1 MAYVAENKKFN
12 TNYGKI
18 KNNNSRNTIERNNV
32 ALFNF
37 SISEV
42 TLEDGGLTVVC
53 DTITGD
59 TIEYSLDLDG
69 DKCEFTEE
77 MYNYTVGGSIEIF
90 LALVWKLY
98 LSTLDDEGVQQDTET
113 YEQLRDII
121 AELTKDKED
130 LTKANSDLTTANES
144 LSGQVETLG
153 GQVETL
159 TSQLEAAQSQ
169 GGSGSVDTNL
179 AVSSI
184 DIDDIVFDAT
194 LSAAVSNDTIAGGQ
208 VKLLVDDS
216 TLVGYS
222 TISSDYVTAINA
234 MVEIS
239 DLKINDTSITIT
251 QSEVTRSTGAVSGKV
266 TWIVNF
272 STSGTVSALA
282 NNTISLKFKNKGT
295 DYARTIEGTFT
306 IEGTMIGS
314 ITTVTGS
321 GE

>member
-42 TLEDGGLTVVC
+42 TVEDGGLTVVC

-59 TIEYSLDLDG
+59 TVEYSLDLDG
-69 DKCEFTEE
+69 DKAEFTEE

-98 LSTLDDEGVQQDTET
+98 QSTLDDEGVQQDTET
-113 YEQLRDII
+113 YEQLKDII
-121 AELTKDKED
+121 AALTKDKED
-130 LTKANSDLTTANES
+130 LTKANADLTTENGT
-144 LSGQVETLG
+144 LSGQVETLQG
-153 GQVETL
+153 
-159 TSQLEAAQSQ
+159 QLEAAQSSSS
-169 GGSGSVDTNL
+169 SGSVDTTL

-266 TWIVNF
+266 TWVVNF

-282 NNTISLKFKNKGT
+282 SNTISLKFKNEGT

-306 IEGTMIGS
+306 IEGTTIGS

>member
-42 TLEDGGLTVVC
+42 TVEDGGLTVVC

-113 YEQLRDII
+113 YEQLKDII
-121 AELTKDKED
+121 AELTKDKDD
-130 LTKANSDLTTANES
+130 LTKANSDLTTANET
-144 LSGQVETLG
+144 LSGQVETLQG
-153 GQVETL
+153 
-159 TSQLEAAQSQ
+159 QLEAAQSQ
-169 GGSGSVDTNL
+169 AGSTGVQAYQKFTVDNKEYN
-179 AVSSI
+179 I
-184 DIDDIVFDAT
+184 KIVG
-194 LSAAVSNDTIAGGQ
+194 NDTGKVFFTINDENLPDTVYHMGFTSQQGTALFKNTNDNTTINFELYIDGTVQTAGGVGASYQ
-208 VKLLVDDS
+208 LNYLTTTPVVDFIDGKP
-216 TLVGYS
+216 VC
-222 TISSDYVTAINA
+222 V
-234 MVEIS
+234 
-239 DLKINDTSITIT
+239 
-251 QSEVTRSTGAVSGKV
+251 KV
-266 TWIVNF
+266 TVADSSNEVL
-272 STSGTVSALA
+272 SSAYDSMTYVA
-282 NNTISLKFKNKGT
+282 PASES
-295 DYARTIEGTFT
+295 EG
-306 IEGTMIGS
+306 EG
-314 ITTVTGS
+314 
-321 GE
+321 E